1 MTITAEGYQ
10 LLNEKL
16 DEIQSTA
23 GKAMTSA
30 DVTSRYTDALCQEIS
45 ALVYEARQIM
55 QSNIILDGPD
65 AA

>member
-30 DVTSRYTDALCQEIS
+30 DVTSCYADALCQEIS